1 MRRATGKG
9 WMRVRRLGELVLV
22 LGICAHLA
30 FGFSTAYKRV
40 RAARH
45 GADYASYHYAVR
57 VAFRGGDPYETR
69 ALERVARKEH
79 TRKQVHPYLYPPPF
93 LLSMLWSL
101 PLGLA
106 RASLVMLALNELLL
120 AGCVALCLRSFRVAP
135 WAMGLLLACYRPI
148 ADNAWMGQANL
159 IALFPLLLGFAIAS
173 RRPWVGGALVG
184 AAAMMKMSP
193 ALCLL
198 YWALQRRFQPIVAA
212 VVAAI
217 VLSLATLPL
226 VGLQAQ
232 LRFYTEVLPGFS
244 SGDYHG
250 LRIPITLRAN
260 HSIPDIFNSL
270 WPSGSKFRLSS
281 LARIA
286 STVAT
291 LSLLAVWA
299 FRYRKPLTTDP
310 DPNAIGALTVIMT
323 LLPVYAYEHHLV
335 FLLLAIGA
343 ALTTRPGLLALAAAF
358 FVGWPL
364 GWLRAT
370 QKALPFGD
378 WLVQESK
385 FIGALVI
392 FTLNLLGPRK
402 SPDRALKAFSVR
414 AQRALAAIRSHL
426 RNITSRPPWRRGSGR
441 GPPVVADRPR

>member
-1 MRRATGKG
+1 M
-9 WMRVRRLGELVLV
+9 WVRRLGELVLV

-30 FGFSTAYKRV
+30 FGFSTAYQRV

-57 VAFRGGDPYETR
+57 VASRGGDPYETR

-101 PLGLA
+101 PLSLA
-106 RASLVMLALNELLL
+106 RASLVMLLLNELLL

-135 WAMGLLLACYRPI
+135 WAMGLLLAFHRPI

-159 IALFPLLLGFAIAS
+159 IALFPLLLGFAIAP
-173 RRPWVGGALVG
+173 RRPWAGGALVG

-198 YWALQRRFQPIVAA
+198 YWALQRRWQPIAAA

-217 VLSLATLPL
+217 ALSLATLPL
-226 VGLQAQ
+226 VGFHAQ

-244 SGDYHG
+244 AGDYHG

-270 WPSGSKFRLSS
+270 WPSGSKFRLSL
-281 LARIA
+281 LARTA
-286 STVAT
+286 SALAT

-299 FRYRKPLTTDP
+299 YRYRKPGTTDP
-310 DPNAIGALTVIMT
+310 DPNALGALTVIMT

-343 ALTTRPGLLALAAAF
+343 ALTTRPGALVLAAAF

-385 FIGALVI
+385 FIAALVI
-392 FTLNLLGPRK
+392 FALNLSRTRK
-402 SPDRALKAFSVR
+402 SPDRAFTPLSLR
-414 AQRALAAIRSHL
+414 ARRALAAIRSCL
-426 RNITSRPPWRRGSGR
+426 QSFTSRGPGERGPGKR
-441 GPPVVADRPR
+441 GPEKGPPVVAEPPR